1 MQFFGKT
8 NIDFI
13 GKRKYAFIFSGTL
26 ILVGIISLILQ
37 GGPKYGIDFT
47 GGTSIQ
53 LKFTQDITVGDVRSA
68 LGKIGL
74 GNAEVKRLGEA
85 KDNEI
90 LIRVQ
95 EQSRGGQLVQDLIK
109 EELAKDFGGN
119 PYTIQ
124 KVDTVGPKIGG
135 ELRRAALMAIFVS
148 LLGILIYVSLRFKF
162 NFAVGAI
169 IALVHDVL
177 ITLGIFSILKMEF
190 SLTVLAAFLTI
201 VGYSLN
207 DTIVVFDR
215 IRENLKVMRREPIDQ
230 IINTS
235 INQTISRTVLT
246 SLTTLIVV
254 WVLLFF
260 GGEVIYSFAFA
271 LMVGITIGTYSS
283 IYVASPVVIEW
294 ERRAELKKGR
304 SQLMRS

>member
-26 ILVGIISLILQ
+26 ILIGIISLILQ

-47 GGTSIQ
+47 GGTSLQ
-53 LKFTQDITVGDVRSA
+53 LKFEKDITVGAVRSA

-95 EQSRGGQLVQDLIK
+95 EQAKGGKLVQDLIK
-109 EELAKDFGGN
+109 EELAQDFSGN
-119 PYTIQ
+119 PYIIQ

-215 IRENLKVMRREPIDQ
+215 IRENLKVLRREPIDQ
-230 IINTS
+230 MINTS

-254 WVLLFF
+254 WVLLLF

-294 ERRAELKKGR
+294 ERRAEMQKGR